1 MTAAASGG
9 GDARPV
15 TRPDVLVVEDDPVV
29 LDELVI
35 SLRRAGLACEAA
47 ANAWQALELV
57 KRGVRPTVMVCDIR
71 MPELD
76 GLELAQRL
84 ARLDSTERPEIIFV
98 SGHAGFD
105 EAVAA
110 MRLGARDLLTKPIDL
125 RRLIQ
130 IIKEIRLE
138 PPAPPPAPASRA
150 EAEEEIPV
158 LPPEEMPLRVL
169 RDLRKLRRL
178 RVQHLPPG
186 LVPEASWEILLDL
199 YACENKGIKISVTS
213 LAVATGAPMTSALRR
228 IQELEGSGFIERLPD
243 GVDRR
248 RATLRLTPHGR
259 SAVESFARAY
269 LERDK
274 T

>member
-1 MTAAASGG
+1 MTTA
-9 GDARPV
+9 DRQ
-15 TRPDVLVVEDDPVV
+15 PDVLVVEDDPVV
-29 LDELVI
+29 LDELIV
-35 SLRRAGLACEAA
+35 SLRRAGLACVAA
-47 ANAWQALELV
+47 RNAWEALEMIQ
-57 KRGVRPTVMVCDIR
+57 RGGRPTVMVCDIR

-76 GLELAQRL
+76 GLELVQRL
-84 ARLDSTERPEIIFV
+84 ARLDPGERPEVVFV

-138 PPAPPPAPASRA
+138 PRAAAPAPPATGPDDAPA
-150 EAEEEIPV
+150 
-158 LPPEEMPLRVL
+158 LPAEEMPLKVL
-169 RDLRKLRRL
+169 HDLRRLRRL

-199 YACENKGIKISVTS
+199 YSCESKGIKISVTS

-228 IQELEGSGFIERLPD
+228 IQELEASGFIDRLPD

-248 RATLRLTPHGR
+248 RATLRLTPQGR
-259 SAVESFARAY
+259 AAVESFARAY
-269 LERDK
+269 LARDK
-274 T
+274 A

>member
-1 MTAAASGG
+1 MTTA
-9 GDARPV
+9 DRQ
-15 TRPDVLVVEDDPVV
+15 PDVLVVEDDPVV
-29 LDELVI
+29 LDELIV
-35 SLRRAGLACEAA
+35 SLRRAGLACVAA
-47 ANAWQALELV
+47 RNAWEALEMIQ
-57 KRGVRPTVMVCDIR
+57 RGGRPTVMVCDIR

-76 GLELAQRL
+76 GLELVQRL
-84 ARLDSTERPEIIFV
+84 ARLDPGERPEVVFV

-138 PPAPPPAPASRA
+138 PRAAAPAPAPPATGPDDAPA
-150 EAEEEIPV
+150 
-158 LPPEEMPLRVL
+158 LPAEEMPLKVL
-169 RDLRKLRRL
+169 RDLRRLRRL

-199 YACENKGIKISVTS
+199 YSCESKGIKISVTS

-228 IQELEGSGFIERLPD
+228 IQELEASGFIDRLPD

-248 RATLRLTPHGR
+248 RATLRLTPQGR
-259 SAVESFARAY
+259 AAVESFARAY
-269 LERDK
+269 LARDK
-274 T
+274 A

>member
-1 MTAAASGG
+1 MTA
-9 GDARPV
+9 DKQ
-15 TRPDVLVVEDDPVV
+15 PDVLVVEDDPVV
-29 LDELVI
+29 LDELVV
-35 SLRRAGLACEAA
+35 SLRRAGLVCLSAN
-47 ANAWQALELV
+47 NAWEALELIQ
-57 KRGVRPTVMVCDIR
+57 RGKRPTVMVCDIR

-76 GLELAQRL
+76 GLELVQRL
-84 ARLDSTERPEIIFV
+84 SRLDPGERPEVIFV

-138 PPAPPPAPASRA
+138 PPTPAPAA
-150 EAEEEIPV
+150 APLEPDDAPP
-158 LPPEEMPLRVL
+158 LPPEEMPLKVL
-169 RDLRKLRRL
+169 RDLRRLRRL

-199 YACENKGIKISVTS
+199 YACESKGIKISVTS

-228 IQELEGSGFIERLPD
+228 IQELEGSGFIDRLPD

-248 RATLRLTPHGR
+248 RATLRLTQQGR
-259 SAVESFARAY
+259 GAVETFAQAY
-269 LERDK
+269 LARDK
-274 T
+274 A

>member
-1 MTAAASGG
+1 MTTA
-9 GDARPV
+9 DRQ
-15 TRPDVLVVEDDPVV
+15 PDVLVVEDDPVV
-29 LDELVI
+29 LDELIV
-35 SLRRAGLACEAA
+35 SLRRAGLACVAA
-47 ANAWQALELV
+47 RNAWEALEMIQ
-57 KRGVRPTVMVCDIR
+57 RGGRPTVMVCDIR

-76 GLELAQRL
+76 GLELVQRL
-84 ARLDSTERPEIIFV
+84 ARLDPGERPEVVFV

-138 PPAPPPAPASRA
+138 PRAAAPAPPPATEPDDAPA
-150 EAEEEIPV
+150 
-158 LPPEEMPLRVL
+158 LPAEEMPLKVL
-169 RDLRKLRRL
+169 RDLRRL

-199 YACENKGIKISVTS
+199 YSCESKGIKISVTS

-228 IQELEGSGFIERLPD
+228 IQELEASGFIDRLPD

-248 RATLRLTPHGR
+248 RATLRLTPQGR
-259 SAVESFARAY
+259 AAVESFARAY
-269 LERDK
+269 LARDK

>member
-1 MTAAASGG
+1 MTET
-9 GDARPV
+9 D
-15 TRPDVLVVEDDPVV
+15 TQQPDVLVVEDDPVV
-29 LDELVI
+29 LDELVV
-35 SLRRAGLACEAA
+35 SLRRAGLACVAA
-47 ANAWQALELV
+47 HNAWEALELV
-57 KRGVRPTVMVCDIR
+57 QRGSRPTVMVCDIR

-84 ARLDSTERPEIIFV
+84 ERLDTAERPEIIFV

-138 PPAPPPAPASRA
+138 PPAPAVPVAERAEPDDAPA
-150 EAEEEIPV
+150 
-158 LPPEEMPLRVL
+158 LPAEEMPLKVL
-169 RDLRKLRRL
+169 RDLRRLRRL

-199 YACENKGIKISVTS
+199 YACESKGVKISVTS

-228 IQELEGSGFIERLPD
+228 IQELESSGFIDRLPD

-248 RATLRLTPHGR
+248 RATLRLTPQGR
-259 SAVESFARAY
+259 AAVETFAQAY
-269 LERDK
+269 LARDK
-274 T
+274 G

>member
-1 MTAAASGG
+1 MTSQ
-9 GDARPV
+9 DKQ
-15 TRPDVLVVEDDPVV
+15 PDVLVVEDDPVV
-29 LDELVI
+29 LDELVV
-35 SLRRAGLACEAA
+35 SLRRAGLACVA
-47 ANAWQALELV
+47 ANNAWEALELV
-57 KRGVRPTVMVCDIR
+57 QHGARPTVMVCDIR

-84 ARLDSTERPEIIFV
+84 ARLDPGERPEIIFV

-138 PPAPPPAPASRA
+138 PAAPPPTASERTEPDDAPA
-150 EAEEEIPV
+150 
-158 LPPEEMPLRVL
+158 LPPEEMPLKVL
-169 RDLRKLRRL
+169 RDLRRLRRL

-199 YACENKGIKISVTS
+199 YACESKGITISVTS

-228 IQELEGSGFIERLPD
+228 IQELEASGFIDRLPD

-248 RATLRLTPHGR
+248 RATLRLTSQGR
-259 SAVESFARAY
+259 GAVETFAQAY
-269 LERDK
+269 LARDK
-274 T
+274 A

>member
-1 MTAAASGG
+1 MTSQEKH
-9 GDARPV
+9 
-15 TRPDVLVVEDDPVV
+15 PDVLVVEDDPAV
-29 LDELVI
+29 LDELVV
-35 SLRRAGLACEAA
+35 SLRRAGLACVA
-47 ANAWQALELV
+47 ANNAWEALELV
-57 KRGVRPTVMVCDIR
+57 QRGSRPTVMVCDIR

-84 ARLDSTERPEIIFV
+84 ARLDPGERPEIIFV

-138 PPAPPPAPASRA
+138 PAAPAPAAAERA
-150 EAEEEIPV
+150 EPDDAPA
-158 LPPEEMPLRVL
+158 LPPEEMPLKVL
-169 RDLRKLRRL
+169 RDLRRLRRL

-199 YACENKGIKISVTS
+199 YACESKGIKISVTS

-228 IQELEGSGFIERLPD
+228 IQELEASGFIDRLPD
-243 GVDRR
+243 GIDRR
-248 RATLRLTPHGR
+248 RATLRLTSQGR
-259 SAVESFARAY
+259 GAVETFAQAY
-269 LERDK
+269 LARDRA
-274 T
+274 

>member
-1 MTAAASGG
+1 MT
-9 GDARPV
+9 
-15 TRPDVLVVEDDPVV
+15 TTEKQPDVMVVEDDPVV
-29 LDELVI
+29 LDELVV
-35 SLRRAGLACEAA
+35 SLRRAGLACVA
-47 ANAWQALELV
+47 ANNAWEALELIQ
-57 KRGVRPTVMVCDIR
+57 RGTRPTVMVCDIR

-76 GLELAQRL
+76 GLELVQRL
-84 ARLDSTERPEIIFV
+84 ARLDPGERPEVIFV

-138 PPAPPPAPASRA
+138 PAAPAPAVA
-150 EAEEEIPV
+150 PV
-158 LPPEEMPLRVL
+158 EPDDAPTLPPEEMPLKVL
-169 RDLRKLRRL
+169 RDLRRLRRL

-199 YACENKGIKISVTS
+199 YAFESKGIKISVTS

-228 IQELEGSGFIERLPD
+228 IQELEASGFIDRLPD

-248 RATLRLTPHGR
+248 RATLRLTSQGR
-259 SAVESFARAY
+259 AAVETFARAY
-269 LERDK
+269 LARDK
-274 T
+274 A

>member
-1 MTAAASGG
+1 MTTA
-9 GDARPV
+9 DRQ
-15 TRPDVLVVEDDPVV
+15 PDVLVVEDDPVV
-29 LDELVI
+29 LDELIV
-35 SLRRAGLACEAA
+35 SLRRAGLACVAA
-47 ANAWQALELV
+47 RNAWEALEMIQ
-57 KRGVRPTVMVCDIR
+57 RGGRPTVMVCDIR

-76 GLELAQRL
+76 GLELVQRL
-84 ARLDSTERPEIIFV
+84 ARLDPGERPEVVFV

-138 PPAPPPAPASRA
+138 PRAAAPAPPPATEPDDAPA
-150 EAEEEIPV
+150 
-158 LPPEEMPLRVL
+158 LPAEEMPLKVL
-169 RDLRKLRRL
+169 RDLRRLRRL

-199 YACENKGIKISVTS
+199 YSCESKGIKISVTS

-228 IQELEGSGFIERLPD
+228 IQELEASGFIDRLPD

-248 RATLRLTPHGR
+248 RATLRLTPQGR
-259 SAVESFARAY
+259 AAVESFARAY
-269 LERDK
+269 LARDK